1 MALRT
6 EPQESETL
14 KLSSPERWQAFSESL
29 SHILDLPEPDRAPW
43 LDALAARDPE
53 LAEALVNALAAR
65 ARADFSNFLS
75 EPLLVPADAPVVA
88 GLVGRHVGPY
98 VIEAEIGRGGMG
110 SVWRARRADDRYE
123 GIVAI
128 KFLHTSWRGLQVEQR
143 FRSEGRILGRLDHPN
158 IARLIDAGV
167 LDASQPYLVLEYIEG
182 EPIDAYCSRHNL
194 TVEARVRLFLSVLA
208 AVAHAHS
215 HLIVHRDIKPSNILV
230 THDGTVKLLDFGI
243 AKLLDDESA
252 SAATRS
258 GAALTPQYAA
268 PEQLLGNVVTTETDV
283 YALGLVLYLLL
294 TGSSP
299 FATAS
304 GSQAEI
310 LQAVLTQDA
319 PRASTAVTGPTTRAR
334 ELRGDLDNIVAKALK
349 KEPADRYRS
358 IGAFAEDLRR
368 YLVHEPVQ
376 ARPDTAAYVVAKFVR
391 RHRGGV
397 LAGLLVAFGLIAT
410 SSFAVFQMYEAR
422 AERDVA
428 VAEAKRANAE
438 ADLTQF
444 LGGDSLSKVPQEEVH
459 ERLDRARVFVTR
471 RFRNDLP
478 LAARLLIDV
487 SSQYLDIG
495 DEKTAAEVIVQAESI
510 GRHFDDHEVLG
521 LIACLRAQDLA
532 IANDL
537 AGARAQLDDGVA
549 KMRLLHSV
557 PTGLRAECATAAGF
571 VLQSDGKFVQ
581 AAIELRGAVDY
592 LDQSGMHGS
601 AQYTS
606 LANDL
611 ADALLL
617 AGDFRGAWDVERD
630 EITIMDENG
639 RANTP
644 AYFAYASAACMSLR
658 SGGQPRRSLEFADS
672 IRDAAYHSGP
682 AVKLPYYFTACRALS
697 AIAMAGQS
705 SDNAETTL
713 LHAAQQA
720 EEAGMMTVVVGY
732 RAAAV
737 MAAIDRGDLASADAR
752 WQPLVPTEERMLAA
766 HERGVDVVGLLG
778 VHARLDMSHGRLD
791 EALGRMQQ
799 AAALVASRNQP
810 MNRDGCEVALLTA
823 QLQLARHANAQA
835 LHQAQA
841 AVDLARAQAVD
852 PRSSAWIGEAL
863 VWRARAEAALGQKIS
878 ATTAL
883 EALPHLLRNLDT
895 SHPII
900 ALARKLAAGEL
911 PHVDPPLSGQG
922 DRR

>member
-1 MALRT
+1 MIQWLCG
-6 EPQESETL
+6 SETL
-14 KLSSPERWQAFSESL
+14 KPFSERWQAFSESL
-29 SHILDLPEPDRAPW
+29 SHVLDLPEPDKALW

-128 KFLHTSWRGLQVEQR
+128 KFLHTSWRGLPGEQR

-167 LDASQPYLVLEYIEG
+167 LDASHPYLVLEYIEG

-230 THDGTVKLLDFGI
+230 TQDGTVKLLDFGI

-252 SAATRS
+252 SSATRS

-349 KEPADRYRS
+349 KEPTARYRS

-397 LAGLLVAFGLIAT
+397 LTGLLVAFGLIAT
-410 SSFAVFQMYEAR
+410 SSFAVFQMYETR
-422 AERDVA
+422 SERDVA
-428 VAEAKRANAE
+428 VAEAKLANAG

-459 ERLDRARVFVTR
+459 GRLDRARVFVAR

-537 AGARAQLDDGVA
+537 AGARAQLDDGDA
-549 KMRLLHSV
+549 KMRLLRRV
-557 PTGLRAECATAAGF
+557 PAGLRAECATAAGF
-571 VLQSDGKFVQ
+571 VLQSDGNFAQ
-581 AAIELRGAVDY
+581 AATELRGAVDY
-592 LDQSGMHGS
+592 LDKSGMHGS
-601 AQYTS
+601 ARYTS

-630 EITIMDENG
+630 GIAIMDENG

-644 AYFAYASAACMSLR
+644 AYFAYASAACMILR

-697 AIAMAGQS
+697 AIAMGGQS

-737 MAAIDRGDLASADAR
+737 MAAIDRGDLASADER
-752 WQPLVPTEERMLAA
+752 WQLLVPTEERMLAA
-766 HERGVDVVGLLG
+766 HERGVDVVRLLG

-799 AAALVASRNQP
+799 ADALVASRNQP
-810 MNRDGCEVALLTA
+810 MNRDSCEVALLTA

-841 AVDLARAQAVD
+841 AVDLARAQGID

-900 ALARKLAAGEL
+900 AVARKLAAGEL
-911 PHVDPPLSGQG
+911 PHVDPPLNGQG

>member
-1 MALRT
+1 MTLRT
-6 EPQESETL
+6 GPQGSQTL
-14 KLSSPERWQAFSESL
+14 IPFSKRWQAFSESL
-29 SHILDLPEPDRAPW
+29 SHALDLPEPDKAPW
-43 LDALAARDPE
+43 LGALAARDPE

-75 EPLLVPADAPVVA
+75 EPLLAPAGPPFVA
-88 GLVGRHVGPY
+88 GLVGRHAGPY

-128 KFLHTSWRGLQVEQR
+128 KFLHMSWRGLQGEQR
-143 FRSEGRILGRLDHPN
+143 FRSEGRILGRLDHQN

-167 LDASQPYLVLEYIEG
+167 LDASQPYLVLEYVEG
-182 EPIDAYCSRHNL
+182 EPIDTYCSLHNL

-230 THDGTVKLLDFGI
+230 TQDGSVKLLDFGI

-252 SAATRS
+252 SSATRS

-294 TGSSP
+294 TGGSP

-310 LQAVLTQDA
+310 LQAVLTQDP
-319 PRASTAVTGPTTRAR
+319 PRASTAVTGPNTRAR

-349 KEPADRYRS
+349 KVPADRYRS
-358 IGAFAEDLRR
+358 VGAFVEDLRR
-368 YLVHEPVQ
+368 YLAHEPVQ

-391 RHRGGV
+391 RHRGSV
-397 LAGLLVAFGLIAT
+397 LIGLLVAFGLIAT

-428 VAEAKRANAE
+428 VAAAKLANAE

-471 RFRNDLP
+471 RFRDDLP

-495 DEKTAAEVIVQAESI
+495 DEKTAAGVIVQAESI

-537 AGARAQLDDGVA
+537 AGARAQLDDGRA
-549 KMRLLHSV
+549 KMRLLHRV

-571 VLQSDGKFVQ
+571 VLQSDGNFAQ
-581 AAIELRGAVDY
+581 AATELRGAVDY

-617 AGDFRGAWDVERD
+617 AGNFRGAWDVERE
-630 EITIMDENG
+630 EIAIMDANG

-658 SGGQPRRSLEFADS
+658 SGGQPRRSLEFAES

-682 AVKLPYYFTACRALS
+682 AVKLPYYFTACQALS
-697 AIAMAGQS
+697 AIAMGGRS

-713 LHAAQQA
+713 LHAAEQA

-737 MAAIDRGDLASADAR
+737 MAAIDRGDLAGADAR

-766 HERGVDVVGLLG
+766 HERGVDIVRLLG
-778 VHARLDMSHGRLD
+778 VHARLDMSRGHLD
-791 EALGRMQQ
+791 DALGRIQK
-799 AAALVASRNQP
+799 AASLVASRNQP
-810 MNRDGCEVALLTA
+810 INRDGGEIALLNA

-835 LHQAQA
+835 LHQAQV
-841 AVDLARAQAVD
+841 AVDLTRAQAVD

-878 ATTAL
+878 VATAL
-883 EALPHLLRNLDT
+883 EALPHLLKNLDT
-895 SHPII
+895 GHPII
-900 ALARKLAAGEL
+900 ALARRLAAGDL
-911 PHVDPPLSGQG
+911 RDVDPPLNSQS
-922 DRR
+922 D

>member
-1 MALRT
+1 
-6 EPQESETL
+6 
-14 KLSSPERWQAFSESL
+14 
-29 SHILDLPEPDRAPW
+29 
-43 LDALAARDPE
+43 
-53 LAEALVNALAAR
+53 
-65 ARADFSNFLS
+65 
-75 EPLLVPADAPVVA
+75 
-88 GLVGRHVGPY
+88 
-98 VIEAEIGRGGMG
+98 
-110 SVWRARRADDRYE
+110 
-123 GIVAI
+123 
-128 KFLHTSWRGLQVEQR
+128 
-143 FRSEGRILGRLDHPN
+143 
-158 IARLIDAGV
+158 
-167 LDASQPYLVLEYIEG
+167 
-182 EPIDAYCSRHNL
+182 
-194 TVEARVRLFLSVLA
+194 
-208 AVAHAHS
+208 
-215 HLIVHRDIKPSNILV
+215 
-230 THDGTVKLLDFGI
+230 
-243 AKLLDDESA
+243 
-252 SAATRS
+252 
-258 GAALTPQYAA
+258 
-268 PEQLLGNVVTTETDV
+268 
-283 YALGLVLYLLL
+283 
-294 TGSSP
+294 
-299 FATAS
+299 
-304 GSQAEI
+304 
-310 LQAVLTQDA
+310 
-319 PRASTAVTGPTTRAR
+319 
-334 ELRGDLDNIVAKALK
+334 
-349 KEPADRYRS
+349 
-358 IGAFAEDLRR
+358 
-368 YLVHEPVQ
+368 
-376 ARPDTAAYVVAKFVR
+376 
-391 RHRGGV
+391 
-397 LAGLLVAFGLIAT
+397 
-410 SSFAVFQMYEAR
+410 
-422 AERDVA
+422 
-428 VAEAKRANAE
+428 
-438 ADLTQF
+438 
-444 LGGDSLSKVPQEEVH
+444 
-459 ERLDRARVFVTR
+459 
-471 RFRNDLP
+471 
-478 LAARLLIDV
+478 V

-495 DEKTAAEVIVQAESI
+495 DEKTAAGVIVQAESI

-799 AAALVASRNQP
+799 AAALVASRN
-810 MNRDGCEVALLTA
+810 RDGCEVALLTA